1 MAGFERVKL
10 YTNVRSTIGQAG
22 RSWIYF
28 RRPLALSEPMQHP
41 DHMPNPRTATATWSG
56 TGKEGTGHISTP
68 SGVLNNTPHSFLT
81 RFVSEDGKAG
91 TNPEELIA
99 AAHASCF
106 TMKLSFVLGN
116 HGFTPEEL
124 QCTSTVTMGPV
135 PGGTGI
141 VGIHLDL
148 KARVPGVSQDL
159 FNTCTEDA
167 KVNCPI
173 SQVLKSVP
181 ITLSATLG

>member
-1 MAGFERVKL
+1 MCFP
-10 YTNVRSTIGQAG
+10 RSVGQAAHG
-22 RSWIYF
+22 PIFAARSQQASW
-28 RRPLALSEPMQHP
+28 
-41 DHMPNPRTATATWSG
+41 PNFDNMSINRKATATWSG
-56 TGKEGTGHISTP
+56 TGKEGSGTVTTP

-124 QCTSTVTMGPV
+124 HCTSTVSMGPV
-135 PGGTGI
+135 AGGTGI
-141 VGIHLDL
+141 VGIHVDL
-148 KARVPGVSQDL
+148 KAKIPGVSLDQ

-181 ITLSATLG
+181 ITLTAVLG

>member
-1 MAGFERVKL
+1 
-10 YTNVRSTIGQAG
+10 
-22 RSWIYF
+22 
-28 RRPLALSEPMQHP
+28 
-41 DHMPNPRTATATWSG
+41 MPITRKATATWSG
-56 TGKEGTGHISTP
+56 TGKEGSGAITTP

-99 AAHASCF
+99 AAHSSCF

-116 HGFTPEEL
+116 GGHTPDEL
-124 QCTSTVTMGPV
+124 VCTSNIQMGPV
-135 PGGTGI
+135 PGGNGI

-148 KARVPGVSQDL
+148 KAKVPGISK
-159 FNTCTEDA
+159 EDFDKCAEEA

-173 SQVLKSVP
+173 SQALKAVP
-181 ITLSATLG
+181 ITMSATLG

>member
-1 MAGFERVKL
+1 
-10 YTNVRSTIGQAG
+10 
-22 RSWIYF
+22 
-28 RRPLALSEPMQHP
+28 
-41 DHMPNPRTATATWSG
+41 MPITRKATATWSG
-56 TGKEGTGHISTP
+56 TGKEGSGAITTP

-81 RFVSEDGKAG
+81 RFVSEDGTAG

-116 HGFTPEEL
+116 GGHTPDEL
-124 QCTSTVTMGPV
+124 VCTSNIQMGPV
-135 PGGTGI
+135 PGGNGI

-148 KARVPGVSQDL
+148 KAKVPGISKDD
-159 FNTCTEDA
+159 FDKCAEEA

-173 SQVLKSVP
+173 SQALKAVP
-181 ITLSATLG
+181 ITMSATLA

>member
-1 MAGFERVKL
+1 
-10 YTNVRSTIGQAG
+10 
-22 RSWIYF
+22 
-28 RRPLALSEPMQHP
+28 
-41 DHMPNPRTATATWSG
+41 MPVNRKATATWSG
-56 TGKEGTGHISTP
+56 SGKEGSGHITTL
-68 SGVLNNTPHSFLT
+68 SGVLTNTPHSFLT

-91 TNPEELIA
+91 TNPEELVA

-116 HGFTPEEL
+116 HGFTPTEL
-124 QCTSTVTMGPV
+124 RCTSEIHMGPV
-135 PGGTGI
+135 PDGNGI

-148 KARVPGVSQDL
+148 QATVPGIDQATFDI
-159 FNTCTEDA
+159 CTEDA

-181 ITLSATLG
+181 ITLSAQLS